1 MSELSIILVMLW
13 KVKSANYSCELL
25 WMSCGK
31 EAICV
36 WSVSFGFLCSLKA
49 FFYDSLCDLS
59 QDQMKWSTLS
69 KSLCAVEILNE
80 LRELD
85 EIHVCLEC
93 VAYVGHMLNLCCS
106 FSLHSLLCYYFAF
119 FFQWSVLCDILKW
132 FMQYCFV
139 SVDLPISVDDFWML
153 LFGVMCT
160 FSLREWI

>member
-1 MSELSIILVMLW
+1 MHIRLTPLGVSKNILVSMSELSIILVMLW

-106 FSLHSLLCYYFAF
+106 FSLHSLLCYYIALF
-119 FFQWSVLCDILKW
+119 FPVVCVMWHFKVVYAIL
-132 FMQYCFV
+132 FC
-139 SVDLPISVDDFWML
+139 
-153 LFGVMCT
+153 
-160 FSLREWI
+160 